1 MKVNNM
7 NNLLTKG
14 KKIALMVLLTA
25 MMASCAQSDNSV
37 TINQKDAWKYYLGL
51 GLFGAG
57 MYGMGFAAGRK
68 GRDKEYE

>member
-7 NNLLTKG
+7 NNLLTAG
-14 KKIALMVLLTA
+14 KKVALMVLLTV
-25 MMASCAQSDNSV
+25 MIASCGQPDDNV
-37 TINQKDAWKYYLGL
+37 TLNRKDAWKYYLGL

>member
-1 MKVNNM
+1 MKKNS
-7 NNLLTKG
+7 NLLTRG
-14 KKIALMVLLTA
+14 KKVALMVLLTV
-25 MMASCAQSDNSV
+25 MIASCGQPGDNV
-37 TINQKDAWKYYLGL
+37 TLNRKDAWKYYLGL